1 VEVEAFFI
9 ALVPITLFLT
19 IGGVLVLRPLTK
31 RLGLLMEAS
40 AKARSSNAEEQMQIE
55 HMRLMIETQNLKLE
69 QLEQKLSF
77 TESLLESRTSAFL
90 AARPGV
96 APREMS

>member
-1 VEVEAFFI
+1 VEEFFI
-9 ALVPITLFLT
+9 ALVPITMFLT

-40 AKARSSNAEEQMQIE
+40 ARSRGTNADEQLQIE
-55 HMRLMIETQNLKLE
+55 HLRLMIETQNLKLE

-77 TESLLESRTSAFL
+77 TESLLESRTSAWL

-96 APREMS
+96 APRELS

>member
-1 VEVEAFFI
+1 VEAFFI
-9 ALVPITLFLT
+9 ALVPITMFLT

-40 AKARSSNAEEQMQIE
+40 AKSRGTNADEQLQIE
-55 HMRLMIETQNLKLE
+55 HLRLMIDTQNLKFE

-77 TESLLESRTSAFL
+77 TESLLESRTSAWL

-96 APREMS
+96 APRELS

>member
-1 VEVEAFFI
+1 MEAFFI

-40 AKARSSNAEEQMQIE
+40 AKARGSNAEEQMQIE

-90 AARPGV
+90 AAKPGV

>member
-1 VEVEAFFI
+1 MEEFFI
-9 ALVPITLFLT
+9 ALVPITMFLT

-40 AKARSSNAEEQMQIE
+40 AKSRGRNADEQLQIE
-55 HMRLMIETQNLKLE
+55 HLRLMIDTQNLKLE

-96 APREMS
+96 APRELS

>member
-1 VEVEAFFI
+1 MEAFFI
-9 ALVPITLFLT
+9 ALVPITMFLT

-40 AKARSSNAEEQMQIE
+40 AKSRGTNADEQLQIE
-55 HMRLMIETQNLKLE
+55 HLRLMIDTQNLKLE

-77 TESLLESRTSAFL
+77 TESVLESRTSAFL

-96 APREMS
+96 GPREMS

>member
-1 VEVEAFFI
+1 MEAFFI

-40 AKARSSNAEEQMQIE
+40 AKARGSNAEEQMQIE

-96 APREMS
+96 APREVS

>member
-1 VEVEAFFI
+1 VEAFFI

-40 AKARSSNAEEQMQIE
+40 AKARGSNAEEQMQIE

-90 AARPGV
+90 AAKPGV

>member
-1 VEVEAFFI
+1 MEEFFI
-9 ALVPITLFLT
+9 ALVPITMFLT

-40 AKARSSNAEEQMQIE
+40 AKSRGANADEQLQIE
-55 HMRLMIETQNLKLE
+55 HLRLMIDTQNLKLE

-77 TESLLESRTSAFL
+77 TESLLESRTSAIL

-96 APREMS
+96 GPREMS

>member
-1 VEVEAFFI
+1 MEAFFI
-9 ALVPITLFLT
+9 ALVPITMFLT

-40 AKARSSNAEEQMQIE
+40 AKSRGTNADGQLQIE
-55 HMRLMIETQNLKLE
+55 HLRLMIDTQNLKLE

-77 TESLLESRTSAFL
+77 TESVLESRTSAFL

-96 APREMS
+96 GPREMS

>member
-1 VEVEAFFI
+1 
-9 ALVPITLFLT
+9 
-19 IGGVLVLRPLTK
+19 
-31 RLGLLMEAS
+31 
-40 AKARSSNAEEQMQIE
+40 MQIE
-55 HMRLMIETQNLKLE
+55 HMRLMIETQNLKFE

-77 TESLLESRTSAFL
+77 TESLLESRTSAIL

>member
-1 VEVEAFFI
+1 MEAFFI

-19 IGGVLVLRPLTK
+19 VGGVLVLRPLTK
-31 RLGLLMEAS
+31 RLGALMEAS
-40 AKARSSNAEEQMQIE
+40 AKSKGSTAEEQMQIE
-55 HMRLMIETQNLKLE
+55 HMKLMIETQNLKLE

-96 APREMS
+96 GPREIS

>member
-1 VEVEAFFI
+1 MEAFFI
-9 ALVPITLFLT
+9 ALVPITMFLT

-40 AKARSSNAEEQMQIE
+40 AKSRGTNADEQLQIE
-55 HMRLMIETQNLKLE
+55 HLRLMIDTQNLKLE

-77 TESLLESRTSAFL
+77 TESLLESRTSAWL

-96 APREMS
+96 APRELS

>member
-1 VEVEAFFI
+1 VEAFFI

-31 RLGLLMEAS
+31 RLGLLIEAS
-40 AKARSSNAEEQMQIE
+40 AKARGASAEERLQIE
-55 HMRLMIETQNLKLE
+55 HLRLMMDTQNLKLE
-69 QLEQKLSF
+69 QLEQKLQF
-77 TESLLESRTSAFL
+77 TESILESRTSAFL

-96 APREMS
+96 GPREMS

>member
-1 VEVEAFFI
+1 MEAFFI
-9 ALVPITLFLT
+9 ALVPITMFLT

-40 AKARSSNAEEQMQIE
+40 AKSRGANADEQLQIE
-55 HMRLMIETQNLKLE
+55 HLRLMIDTQNLKLE

-77 TESLLESRTSAFL
+77 TESVLESRTSAFL

-96 APREMS
+96 GPREMS

>member
-1 VEVEAFFI
+1 MEAFFI

-19 IGGVLVLRPLTK
+19 VGGVLVLRPLTK

-40 AKARSSNAEEQMQIE
+40 AKARGSNAEEQLQIE

-90 AARPGV
+90 AASPGV

>member
-1 VEVEAFFI
+1 MEAFFI
-9 ALVPITLFLT
+9 ALVPITMFLT

-40 AKARSSNAEEQMQIE
+40 AKSRGTNADEQLQIE
-55 HMRLMIETQNLKLE
+55 HLRLMIDTQNLKFE

-90 AARPGV
+90 AAARPGV
-96 APREMS
+96 GPREMS